1 MSNTDKGAPPRLRR
15 LGIGRALGLTLLS
28 VAGPAALA
36 VAGAYYYV
44 TGGRYASTE
53 NAYVKSEMIAIS
65 PDVSARVV
73 HVAVGEN
80 DRLDAGQLLFRL
92 DGEPFRIALAS
103 AEARRDAVRQ
113 EIEALRASHR
123 QKKAEYRLA
132 ESDVEYFRRQFGRQK
147 QLIAKGIVSQS
158 KFDEARRYLMTAR
171 ERLIAIQMDI
181 GRILAQLDGS
191 PDLPVDDHPRVR
203 EAMAARDQAALDLRH
218 VRVFAPAAGQVTNF
232 DLQPGEYVKAGE
244 PVFSIVRTDYVWIRA
259 NFKET
264 DLTHLRVGQEAEVRI
279 DAYPD
284 RVRRAVV
291 ASISPAT
298 GAEFA
303 LLPPQNALGNWV
315 KVVQRLPVRLEL
327 TGAAADPPLRAG
339 MSVIVDIDTG
349 YERTLPGFVNTAL
362 AWIKGG
368 P

>member
-1 MSNTDKGAPPRLRR
+1 MSNPDKGALPRLRR
-15 LGIGRALGLTLLS
+15 LVVGRALALTLLS

-53 NAYVKSEMIAIS
+53 NAYVKSELIAIS

-80 DRLDAGQLLFRL
+80 DRLGAGQLLFRL

-103 AEARRDAVRQ
+103 AEARLDAVRQ

-132 ESDVEYFRRQFGRQK
+132 ESDVEYFQRQFGRQK

-171 ERLIAIQMDI
+171 ERLVAIQMDI
-181 GRILAQLDGS
+181 ARILAQLDGS
-191 PDLPVDDHPRVR
+191 AGLPVDGHPRVR
-203 EAMAARDQAALDLRH
+203 EAMAARDQAALDLSH
-218 VRVFAPAAGQVTNF
+218 VRVFSPTAGMVTNF
-232 DLQPGEYVKAGE
+232 DLEAGEYVEAGE
-244 PVFSIVRTDYVWIRA
+244 PVFSIVRTDYVWIQA

-264 DLTHLRVGQEAEVRI
+264 DLTHLRVGQEAVVRI

>member
-1 MSNTDKGAPPRLRR
+1 MSNPDKGALPRLRR
-15 LGIGRALGLTLLS
+15 LVVGRALALTLLS

-53 NAYVKSEMIAIS
+53 NAYVKSELIAIS

-80 DRLDAGQLLFRL
+80 DRLGAGQLLFRL

-103 AEARRDAVRQ
+103 ADARLDAVRQ
-113 EIEALRASHR
+113 EIEALRALHR

-181 GRILAQLDGS
+181 ARILAQLDGS
-191 PDLPVDDHPRVR
+191 PDLPVDSHPRVR
-203 EAMAARDQAALDLRH
+203 EAMAARDQAALDLSH
-218 VRVFAPAAGQVTNF
+218 VRVFSPTAGMVTNF
-232 DLQPGEYVKAGE
+232 DLEAGEYVEAGE
-244 PVFSIVRTDYVWIRA
+244 PVFSIVRTDYVWIQA
-259 NFKET
+259 NF
-264 DLTHLRVGQEAEVRI
+264 
-279 DAYPD
+279 
-284 RVRRAVV
+284 RR
-291 ASISPAT
+291 
-298 GAEFA
+298 
-303 LLPPQNALGNWV
+303 
-315 KVVQRLPVRLEL
+315 
-327 TGAAADPPLRAG
+327 
-339 MSVIVDIDTG
+339 
-349 YERTLPGFVNTAL
+349 RT
-362 AWIKGG
+362 
-368 P
+368 

>member
-1 MSNTDKGAPPRLRR
+1 M
-15 LGIGRALGLTLLS
+15 
-28 VAGPAALA
+28 
-36 VAGAYYYV
+36 
-44 TGGRYASTE
+44 
-53 NAYVKSEMIAIS
+53 
-65 PDVSARVV
+65 
-73 HVAVGEN
+73 
-80 DRLDAGQLLFRL
+80 
-92 DGEPFRIALAS
+92 
-103 AEARRDAVRQ
+103 
-113 EIEALRASHR
+113 
-123 QKKAEYRLA
+123 
-132 ESDVEYFRRQFGRQK
+132 
-147 QLIAKGIVSQS
+147 
-158 KFDEARRYLMTAR
+158 
-171 ERLIAIQMDI
+171 
-181 GRILAQLDGS
+181 
-191 PDLPVDDHPRVR
+191 
-203 EAMAARDQAALDLRH
+203 
-218 VRVFAPAAGQVTNF
+218 
-232 DLQPGEYVKAGE
+232 
-244 PVFSIVRTDYVWIRA
+244 
-259 NFKET
+259 
-264 DLTHLRVGQEAEVRI
+264 RVGQEAVVRI